1 MEGRYVEKPYLG
13 WPDVAEM
20 FGCGRSKAMLIMHEV
35 GVVHVGRSAFVRAS
49 DLDTYLADHGGID
62 VTWPRSA
69 ARRRAA
75 RRG

>member
-1 MEGRYVEKPYLG
+1 MEGRLVGKPYLG
-13 WPDVAEM
+13 WPDVAGM

-49 DLDTYLADHGGID
+49 DLDAYLAEHGSID
-62 VTWPRSA
+62 VTWPKSA

-75 RRG
+75 RHG